1 MLTYTKDDNH
11 VAGIVEEEEFEYM
24 EWKTVIDEDGQ
35 NPVMILEHCV
45 LLNRYIKNI
54 YKMQNNNN
62 LYFVLFWYA
71 YISEAWLM

>member
-35 NPVMILEHCV
+35 KPVMILEHCV

-71 YISEAWLM
+71 YVSEAWLM